1 MIAGGV
7 TPRKEAR
14 RWLALKELRVKY
26 GDLCESYLKLT
37 PPPRE
42 SFNRWLFERRGKL
55 TALDHVDPLLPS
67 LVTKRDPSR
76 SLISELMENA
86 DCDEAAK
93 NGGTTESRKR
103 IEKNCTEVAE
113 SLEDASLKK
122 AISLKKQDGVCN
134 SNPHGQLDHAHLTYI
149 ISVCDINVLVC
160 LEASTVYA
168 NAHHG
173 DGYCANEADAQIDD
187 TAESEHI
194 GKREKNRHK
203 RPEKHDTQDLQ
214 DKHDRQERYC
224 RQDRQGNTQDGKHTH
239 NRQQDRP
246 DILSFPLN
254 LLALRKLYAAFVCHQ
269 QRTNPRSQKR
279 RRVHSDQPNPRSQKR
294 RRVHSHQPQG
304 ATEEIP
310 NHQQG
315 RAAYSSQTSE
325 EERLVAGC
333 PRSGSAEWLRWA
345 NVQCSPNT
353 WDTFVANVFCVVCR
367 YDALCGPGL
376 FEGRGLQAAV
386 PTRVVDVL
394 IASPFNLQ
402 YEAFASPF
410 NRHVNLIYYSLF
422 VDVDHQFGSLGN
434 FFHALAQPK
443 HLPSGSYLVNPPFD
457 ERLMLELAVGLIR
470 VRSNKS
476 LSTPKSLVHDVS
488 MIFSGS

>member
-269 QRTNPRSQKR
+269 QQTNPRSHKR
-279 RRVHSDQPNPRSQKR
+279 RRVD
-294 RRVHSHQPQG
+294 SHQTKGPQPQ
-304 ATEEIP
+304 TEEVP
-310 NHQQG
+310 THQQG
-315 RAAYSSQTSE
+315 RAAHSSQTFE
-325 EERLVAGC
+325 VVRLAAGG
-333 PRSGSAEWLRWA
+333 PRRGSAEWLRWA
-345 NVQCSPNT
+345 KDECSPPNM
-353 WDTFVANVFCVVCR
+353 WGTFVAHVFCVVCR

-410 NRHVNLIYYSLF
+410 NRHVNLVYYSLF
-422 VDVDHQFGSLGN
+422 EDVDHQFGSLGN

-443 HLPSGSYLVNPPFD
+443 QMASGSYLVNPPFD
-457 ERLMLELAVGLIR
+457 ERLMLELAVGVIR

-476 LSTPKSLVHDVS
+476 PSTPKPLVHDVS